1 LSAARFVDHFSKH
14 SGVYAQSR
22 PTYPDAIFS
31 RLAQLAPARERA
43 WDCATGS
50 GQAAIG
56 LARHFKHV
64 EATDASA
71 QQVGNAIAT
80 PGVTF
85 SVQPAEGTTFAARSF
100 DAICVAQALHWFDV
114 TRFYA
119 EAKRVLRSGGLLL
132 VVGYDRSRF
141 EPRIEP
147 EFERVV
153 LAPLKPHWPKQN
165 KLLWDGYK
173 DLPFPFAPVDFPSPP
188 IELDWTLEQLLGYVA
203 SWSATRTL
211 LESRPA
217 FLEEVGAA
225 LASLWGEGPRRVTMP
240 LHVKCGRHD
249 G

>member
-1 LSAARFVDHFSKH
+1 LSAATFIDHFSKH

-31 RLAQLAPARERA
+31 RLAQLAPGRERA

-56 LARHFKHV
+56 LARHFKGV

-71 QQVGNAIAT
+71 QQIGEAIAT

-85 SVQPAEGTTFAARSF
+85 SVQPAEATSFAAQSF
-100 DAICVAQALHWFDV
+100 DAICVAQALHWFDAE
-114 TRFYA
+114 RFYA
-119 EAKRVLRSGGLLL
+119 EAKRVLRPQGLLL

-141 EPRIEP
+141 EPAIEL
-147 EFERVV
+147 EFGRAV
-153 LAPLKPHWPKQN
+153 LAPLKPHWPPQN

-173 DLPFPFAPVDFPSPP
+173 DLPFPFAPVDFHAPD
-188 IELDWTLEQLLGYVA
+188 IEVDWTLDQLLGYVA
-203 SWSATRTL
+203 SWSATRAL
-211 LESRPA
+211 LASQPG
-217 FLEEVGAA
+217 FLEQASAA
-225 LASLWGEGPRRVTMP
+225 LAPSWGEGTRRVTMP
-240 LHVKCGRHD
+240 LHVKCGRHA

>member
-1 LSAARFVDHFSKH
+1 LSAAAFIDHFSKH

-22 PTYPDAIFS
+22 PTYPDAIF
-31 RLAQLAPARERA
+31 RQLAELAPGRALA

-56 LARHFKHV
+56 LARHFERV

-71 QQVGNAIAT
+71 QQIGNAIAT

-85 SVQPAEGTTFAARSF
+85 SVQPAEATSFAASTF
-100 DAICVAQALHWFDV
+100 DAICVAQALHWFDAE
-114 TRFYA
+114 RFYA
-119 EAKRVLRSGGLLL
+119 EAKRVLRPRGLLL
-132 VVGYDRSRF
+132 VVGYDWSRF
-141 EPRIEP
+141 EPAIER
-147 EFERVV
+147 EFDRAV
-153 LAPLKPHWPKQN
+153 LAALKPHWPRQN

-173 DLPFPFAPVDFPSPP
+173 DLPFPFAAVDFHAPD
-188 IELDWTLEQLLGYVA
+188 IELDWTLDQLLGYVA

-211 LESRPA
+211 LESQPA
-217 FLEEVGAA
+217 FLQQAGAA
-225 LASLWGEGPRRVTMP
+225 LAPLWGEGSRRVTMP